1 MNKGTFEEHVPGN
14 YTVKLFQL
22 IKDNNTGE
30 EWKPD
35 QYGNRWYN
43 VLFEGDAET
52 FMWLKKD
59 PPEEGKEY
67 YGHIE
72 KTASGKRLRFKTDK
86 LPEQTISSNNLTN
99 PDFHSVSV
107 KENKYQRD
115 VTSIPLDVW
124 RTLVGIQGVPT
135 NQTEFHRLHTTVQE
149 HANEL
154 LRMIDNVRS
163 GTHLDS
169 PTQTPESFKAHPAAA
184 AFSLWDQYRNRNVEP
199 ELTDEDMPED
209 L

>member
-1 MNKGTFEEHVPGN
+1 MTSYKLIEARALGDFDPKFGQKWWCKAEGIDIAVTFNTQRTTIDADIIHDGSIMVYAEEQQTRTSAKGTG
-14 YTVKLFQL
+14 YIQLKKVKF
-22 IKDNNTGE
+22 DNNPNTTSDS
-30 EWKPD
+30 PIP
-35 QYGNRWYN
+35 
-43 VLFEGDAET
+43 FT
-52 FMWLKKD
+52 
-59 PPEEGKEY
+59 
-67 YGHIE
+67 
-72 KTASGKRLRFKTDK
+72 
-86 LPEQTISSNNLTN
+86 NN
-99 PDFHSVSV
+99 PADHSAV

-135 NQTEFHRLHTTVQE
+135 NQTEFHKFFTTVQE

-169 PTQTPESFKAHPAAA
+169 PTQTPESFQAHPPAAA
-184 AFSLWDQYRNRNVEP
+184 VSLGDQYRNRNVEP